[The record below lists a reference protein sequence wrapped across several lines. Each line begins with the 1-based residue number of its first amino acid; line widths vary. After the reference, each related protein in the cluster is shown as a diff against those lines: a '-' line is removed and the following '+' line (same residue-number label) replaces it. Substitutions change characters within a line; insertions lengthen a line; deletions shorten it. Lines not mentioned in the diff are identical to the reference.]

1 MLFRSV
7 SQSRYNPET
16 KDKKTAIEVKKIS
29 IKNIKLNAD
38 LKIIK
43 EEIDL
48 GTIEL
53 QGLDDGKYIPY
64 EELIKQALEEVLQK
78 IKSDSSITMK
88 LGDSRINILN
98 KPEDVAKGVSGEL
111 QTYFKKTIKKILP
124 N

>member
-1 MLFRSV
+1 MTCSSHGL
-7 SQSRYNPET
+7 
-16 KDKKTAIEVKKIS
+16 DIS

-53 QGLDDGKYIPY
+53 QGFDDGKYIPY

-78 IKSDSSITMK
+78 IKSDPAITIN
-88 LGDSRINILN
+88 LGDSPINILN
-98 KPEDVAKGVSGEL
+98 KPEDVAKEVSGEL